1 MFLLGLLLVMVAN
14 LLGLPGAIVLRSG
27 LFEPL
32 RGGLLDR
39 WTFIGLGFG
48 GNFVNSK
55 NTLRMIDF
63 LFVFKWSTIRRRALF
78 FSL

>member
-1 MFLLGLLLVMVAN
+1 MFLLGLLLVMVVN
-14 LLGLPGAIVLRSG
+14 LFGLPGARLLRIG

-32 RGGLLDR
+32 RGGLFDL
-39 WTFIGLGFG
+39 WTFIGFCFG

-55 NTLRMIDF
+55 NALSMIDF
-63 LFVFKWSTIRRRALF
+63 LFVFKWSIIRRRALF

>member
-1 MFLLGLLLVMVAN
+1 MFLLGLLLVMVVN
-14 LLGLPGAIVLRSG
+14 LFGLPGARLLRSG

-32 RGGLLDR
+32 RGGLFDL

-55 NTLRMIDF
+55 NALSMIDF
-63 LFVFKWSTIRRRALF
+63 LFVFKWSIIGRRALF